1 MQSHARLAPGRA
13 SSGRRRQPLTG
24 IGREPAPLGPRRG
37 DIHFIAFPDAGGN
50 VLRGPHP
57 AVVVQADQMRR
68 SSTVIVVP
76 MTSSA
81 RSAAELPPYLVA
93 VTARESGLDRDG
105 FVKADQPATL
115 PLAVLG
121 PRAGRL
127 APAVIDRLDASL
139 RFVLEL

>member
-1 MQSHARLAPGRA
+1 MG
-13 SSGRRRQPLTG
+13 
-24 IGREPAPLGPRRG
+24 PARG
-37 DIHFIAFPDAGGN
+37 DVHWIAFPDAGGN

-57 AVVVQADQMRR
+57 AVVVQSDRMRR

-76 MTSSA
+76 MTSTP

-93 VTARESGLDRDG
+93 VSALDSGLDRDG

-115 PLAVLG
+115 PVVVLG

-127 APAVIDRLDASL
+127 APAVLDQLDAAL
-139 RFVLEL
+139 RFVLGL

>member
-1 MQSHARLAPGRA
+1 VV
-13 SSGRRRQPLTG
+13 G
-24 IGREPAPLGPRRG
+24 IGREAPALGPRRG
-37 DIHFIAFPDAGGN
+37 DIHFIAFADAGGH

-57 AVVVQADQMRR
+57 AVVVQAERMRR

-76 MTSSA
+76 MTSAA

-93 VTARESGLDRDG
+93 VTAKETGLDRDG
-105 FVKADQPATL
+105 FVKADQPTTL
-115 PLAVLG
+115 PVGLLG

-127 APAVIDRLDASL
+127 VPAVIDRLDAAL